1 MEFIV
6 TSKSYTII
14 KKKKEYS
21 FYKLTSN
28 EGCRIWK
35 PNQRSDPVRGGTCR

>member
-21 FYKLTSN
+21 FYKLTSV
-28 EGCRIWK
+28 RTIDLTR
-35 PNQRSDPVRGGTCR
+35 NQI